1 MKEGGI
7 IMKYLIGGIIV
18 AAIVVFGI
26 NNIGTKK
33 MTQITGPEIEYKKI
47 SQEEAKNRL
56 DSEKDVILL
65 DVRTIEEYKENHIP
79 NSMLISVDVIE
90 NEIVSKIPNKESK
103 IFIYCR
109 SGNRSKIATGKVIS
123 MGYKNV
129 YDIGG
134 IIDWK
139 YETES
144 SK

>member
-1 MKEGGI
+1 
-7 IMKYLIGGIIV
+7 MKYLIGGIIV

>member
-1 MKEGGI
+1 
-7 IMKYLIGGIIV
+7 MKYLIGGIV
-18 AAIVVFGI
+18 LAIIATLGI

-33 MTQITGPEIEYKKI
+33 VSQIAESKIEYKKI
-47 SQEEAKNRL
+47 LQEEAKNRL
-56 DSEKDVILL
+56 DSEKDIILL
-65 DVRTIEEYKENHIP
+65 DVRTLEEYKEKHIP
-79 NSMLISVDVIE
+79 NSMLIPLDVIE
-90 NEIVSKIPNKESK
+90 NEITSKIADKESK

-109 SGNRSKIATGKVIS
+109 SGNRSKTAVLKIIS

-139 YETES
+139 YETQT